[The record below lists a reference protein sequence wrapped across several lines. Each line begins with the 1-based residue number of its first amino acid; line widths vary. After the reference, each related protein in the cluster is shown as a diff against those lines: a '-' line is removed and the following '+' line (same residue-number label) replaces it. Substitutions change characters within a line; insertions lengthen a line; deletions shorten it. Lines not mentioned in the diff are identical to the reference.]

1 MSCIQIED
9 EIVCI
14 GDDSFHCPHCG
25 KVYNDEKYTDRIN
38 RNKSG
43 YTRVYCECGKAFNLF
58 VDTFGIYHGLMTF
71 KQWIEKY
78 KQKQALIDT
87 MRGDEEIG
95 LYDDNPK
102 NHGYER

>member
-1 MSCIQIED
+1 MSCTKIED
-9 EIVCI
+9 GILCV

-25 KVYNDEKYTDRIN
+25 KVYNDEKYCDRIS

-43 YTRVYCECGKAFNLF
+43 YTRVYCECGKPFNVTVNF
-58 VDTFGIYHGLMTF
+58 AGEMITFFTH
-71 KQWIEKY
+71 KQIIEKY
-78 KQKQALIDT
+78 KQKRALIDT

-102 NHGYER
+102 NQ

>member
-9 EIVCI
+9 GFLCVRS
-14 GDDSFHCPHCG
+14 DTFTCPHC
-25 KVYNDEKYTDRIN
+25 KKEYNDEKCTDRIN

-43 YTRVYCECGKAFNLF
+43 YTRVYCECGKPFNLF
-58 VDTFGIYHGLMTF
+58 VDMFGIYHGVMTF
-71 KQWIEKY
+71 KQIVKKY
-78 KQKQALIDT
+78 KQKQTLIDT
-87 MRGDEEIG
+87 MRGDEQIG